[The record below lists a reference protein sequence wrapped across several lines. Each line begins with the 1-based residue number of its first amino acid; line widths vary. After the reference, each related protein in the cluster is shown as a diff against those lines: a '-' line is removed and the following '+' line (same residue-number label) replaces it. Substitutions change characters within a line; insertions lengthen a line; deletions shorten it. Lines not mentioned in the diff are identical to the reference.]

1 MKEYV
6 LTGEV
11 NGAYDPPNL
20 QEVLTK
26 AEDDV
31 KNGRVAPISE
41 TFDDLCA
48 MRQDYKKSKITRNL
62 IEE

>member
-31 KNGRVAPISE
+31 KNAMPE
-41 TFDDLCA
+41 FQAFFDA
-48 MRQDYKKSKITRNL
+48 S
-62 IEE
+62 

>member
-11 NGAYDPPNL
+11 NGTYDFQNL

-41 TFDDLCA
+41 TFDDLRA
-48 MRQDYKKSKITRNL
+48 ML
-62 IEE
+62 